1 MSTLTYNDVEDERHG
16 TNVLISCDADFND
29 IALVH
34 VGTLEPTHGFSSFKF
49 VPGTGDDVAVA
60 LKSREVSGEIS
71 SFVMVFNVE
80 TGHVLMPE
88 TQIDTEKFEGIEFV

>member
-16 TNVLISCDADFND
+16 TNVLISCDAEFND
-29 IALVH
+29 VALVH
-34 VGTLEPTHGFSSFKF
+34 VGKLDPTHGFSSFKF
-49 VPGTGDDVAVA
+49 VPGTGDDVAIA
-60 LKSREVSGEIS
+60 LKSREVSGDIS